1 MTPLYEKHRP
11 TTLEAVVGQ
20 PAAVKRLGRAIEQN
34 AVAGRAWWISGRSG
48 NGKTTLARI
57 LAGAVAD
64 ELNVEEYDARK
75 LTTKLL
81 DRIENKYIG
90 RPLFGR
96 GVAIIVNE
104 AHNVRDATRFLGL
117 LEPIP
122 SWMVWIFTTTT
133 EGQTTFDG
141 MDDAA
146 PFLSRCRRVGLA
158 SRGVAEAF
166 ARRAREIAQ
175 AEDLDGQPLKAYKE
189 LVNQCRGN
197 MRAVLQAIE
206 AGEMLP

>member
-1 MTPLYEKHRP
+1 MIPLYEKHRP
-11 TTLEAVVGQ
+11 TTLDDVVGQ
-20 PAAVKRLGRAIEQN
+20 PAAVKVLRRLVDRGIGSQAL
-34 AVAGRAWWISGRSG
+34 WISGRSG

-57 LAGAVAD
+57 VAESVAD
-64 ELNVEEYDARK
+64 PLHVEEYDARK

-81 DRIENKYIG
+81 DKIEDKYSG

-96 GVAIIVNE
+96 GVAVIVNE

-122 SWMVWIFTTTT
+122 PWIVWIFTTTT

-146 PFLSRCRRVGLA
+146 PFLSRCLRIKLET
-158 SRGVAEAF
+158 RGVAEAF
-166 ARRAREIAQ
+166 AQRAQEIAQ

-206 AGEMLP
+206 AEEMLP